1 MRGISHE
8 PLLRID
14 VLGDA
19 VDHVVKGASNAGYLV
34 AAKGKSHAAAPPEVA
49 RRDGFRGAG
58 QFVQRAQDDPRQ
70 PQTAKHA
77 NDCAEHDAEHQIEA
91 PTGSN
96 VVGGPERSYLF
107 DVVFVRLGDYD
118 AGLCGCL
125 WGFSVQR

>member
-19 VDHVVKGASNAGYLV
+19 VDHVVKGASHARHLV
-34 AAKGKSHAAAPPEVA
+34 APKGKSHAPPEVA
-49 RRDGFRGAG
+49 RRDGFCRAC

-70 PQTAKHA
+70 PQTAEHA

-91 PTGSN
+91 
-96 VVGGPERSYLF
+96 
-107 DVVFVRLGDYD
+107 
-118 AGLCGCL
+118 
-125 WGFSVQR
+125 